1 MSRFDS
7 LQHGQKPLNTRCSEL
22 QAFSECTLISPK
34 RETGNCH
41 RIHGKVY
48 ATGDAKLV
56 AIKLC
61 PDDKDGSR
69 GGYKRKHG
77 KRTEMDEMTLKKSY
91 QRSRSVAKDTAIQKG
106 LDQMLTL
113 TTREIVD
120 FEKFDKAYKLFLRH
134 MRKFYG
140 KKFIYLG
147 VMEYQKRG
155 ALHVHMGVSGFYI
168 YNIVRKFWN
177 RALEHY
183 GLGDGNVDFTKSKTK
198 GFKSWN
204 AKNIALYIT
213 KYITKS
219 DITEFNKKRYWSGGP
234 TVPLV
239 KYKGYCPVGKPMVS
253 VLLDALKT
261 ICHKPMAEIFQTED
275 RFEVTILT
283 T

>member
-1 MSRFDS
+1 MSKFDS
-7 LQHGQKPLNTRCSEL
+7 LQHGQKPLNTQSSETRS
-22 QAFSECTLISPK
+22 FSECTMISPN

-56 AIKLC
+56 AIQLN
-61 PDDKDGSR
+61 PDDKTGSR
-69 GGYKRKHG
+69 GGYKRKN
-77 KRTEMDEMTLKKSY
+77 KERLEMDETTLRKSY

-120 FEKFDKAYKLFLRH
+120 FENFDKAYKLFLRH

-155 ALHVHMGVSGFYI
+155 ALHVHMGVSGYYI
-168 YNIVRKFWN
+168 YNIVRKFWL
-177 RALEHY
+177 RALDHY
-183 GLGDGNVDFTKSKTK
+183 GLGDGNIDFTKSKSR

-204 AKNIALYIT
+204 AKNIASYIC

-219 DITEFNKKRYWSGGP
+219 DITEFNKKRYWSGGA

-239 KYKGYCPVGKPMVS
+239 KYFGFCPTGTPMAT
-253 VLLDALKT
+253 VLRRALKT
-261 ICHKPMAEIFQTED
+261 ICHKPMAEIFQLED
-275 RFEVTILT
+275 RFEITVLT

>member
-7 LQHGQKPLNTRCSEL
+7 AQHGQKPLNTGSSETRH
-22 QAFSECTLISPK
+22 FSECTMISP
-34 RETGNCH
+34 RRDTGNCH

-56 AIKLC
+56 AIQLQ

-69 GGYKRKHG
+69 GGYKRKNE
-77 KRTEMDEMTLKKSY
+77 KRVEMDEMTLRKSY

-113 TTREIVD
+113 TTREIVE
-120 FEKFDKAYKLFLRH
+120 FENFDKAYKLFLRH

-155 ALHVHMGVSGFYI
+155 ALHVHMGVNGYYI

-177 RALEHY
+177 RALDHY
-183 GLGDGNVDFTKSKTK
+183 GLGDGNVDFTKAKSK

-204 AKNIALYIT
+204 AKNIASYIT

-239 KYKGYCPVGKPMVS
+239 KYLGYCPIGKGMVGF
-253 VLLDALKT
+253 LDDVIKT
-261 ICHKPMAEIFQTED
+261 ISHKPVRSIFEFDD
-275 RFEVTILT
+275 RFGITVIAT
-283 T
+283 